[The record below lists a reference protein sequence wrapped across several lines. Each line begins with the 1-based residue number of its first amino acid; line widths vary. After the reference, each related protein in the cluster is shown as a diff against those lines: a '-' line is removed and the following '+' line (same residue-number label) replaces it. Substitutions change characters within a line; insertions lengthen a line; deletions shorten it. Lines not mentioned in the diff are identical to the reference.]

1 MAGVAFLYGTFNG
14 NPVFYIG
21 SSAADGWTYFGDK
34 NMLRS
39 VGSEY
44 KIEGTD
50 FTYVEESHQYEY
62 SQSWTPIEGFKLKG
76 IEFNPGNIAGGGG
89 AEAANGDVEKAV
101 QWAIDIANDPSHGYD
116 QPTRD
121 GGVDFDCSSLV
132 SWAFREN
139 GWGVPFPSPS
149 TWTMQSVFTN
159 LGFTWISPCP
169 PVSSLLR
176 GDILLDI
183 DSHTAIYIGNNQI
196 VEASINEFGETGY
209 GPNGRGQPGDQTGQ
223 EIRVGGF
230 WGFWDGVL
238 RWEK

>member
-21 SSAADGWTYFGDK
+21 SPAADGWTYFGDR

-39 VGSEY
+39 VGSDY

-62 SQSWTPIEGFKLKG
+62 SQSWTPIEGYKLSG
-76 IEFNPGNIAGGGG
+76 IEFNPVNSSQGGG
-89 AEAANGDVEKAV
+89 AVAGNGDVERAV
-101 QWAIDIANDPSHGYD
+101 QWAINIANDPSHGYD
-116 QPTRD
+116 QPRRD
-121 GGVDFDCSSLV
+121 GGTDFDCSSLV
-132 SWAFREN
+132 SWAFRQA
-139 GWGVPFPSPS
+139 GWAIPLPSPS
-149 TWTMQSVFTN
+149 TWTMVSAFQGV
-159 LGFTWISPCP
+159 GFTWISPCP
-169 PVSSLLR
+169 PVGSLLR

-196 VEASINEFGETGY
+196 VEAAINEFGGIA
-209 GPNGRGQPGDQTGQ
+209 GGQPGDQTGN

-230 WGFWDGVL
+230 WGPWDGVL
-238 RWEK
+238 RWEG

>member
-14 NPVFYIG
+14 EPVFFIG
-21 SSAADGWTYFGDK
+21 SPSPDGWTYFGDR

-39 VGSEY
+39 VGSDY

-62 SQSWTPIEGFKLKG
+62 SQSWTPIEGYKLSG
-76 IEFNPGNIAGGGG
+76 IEFNPQDIVQGGG
-89 AEAANGDVEKAV
+89 AEAGDGTVESAV
-101 QWAIDIANDPSHGYD
+101 QWAINIANDPSHGYD

-121 GGVDFDCSSLV
+121 GGVDYDCSSLV
-132 SWAFREN
+132 STAFRQA
-139 GWGVPFPSPS
+139 GWDIPKPSPS
-149 TWTMQSVFTN
+149 TWTMRAAFEGV
-159 LGFTWISPCP
+159 GFKWIAGNPSP
-169 PVSSLLR
+169 SQLLR

-196 VEASINEFGETGY
+196 VEAAINEFGGIA
-209 GPNGRGQPGDQTGQ
+209 GGQPGDQTGN

-230 WGFWDGVL
+230 WGPWDGVL
-238 RWEK
+238 RWEG